1 MLSLRLRIGRGRREE
16 KKKRRNEGVRGDS
29 WLKIRI

>member
-16 KKKRRNEGVRGDS
+16 KKRRNEGVRGDS